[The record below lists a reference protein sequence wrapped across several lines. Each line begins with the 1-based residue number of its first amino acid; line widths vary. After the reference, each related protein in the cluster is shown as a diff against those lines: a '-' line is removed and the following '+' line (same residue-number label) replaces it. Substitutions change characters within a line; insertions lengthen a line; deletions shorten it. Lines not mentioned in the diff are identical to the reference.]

1 MFRHRK
7 FAAVL
12 SVVMLLA
19 IMLGACV
26 APAAPAA
33 APAADAPAADAP
45 AADAPIKIGVSML
58 FDDLW
63 LTILRDAMT
72 AYAESQP
79 GVELIM
85 VDSKEDVATQLGQ
98 VENFVAQGVDAI
110 ILIPANT
117 DATDPMTKAAVDA
130 GIPLVYVN
138 RKPANLPEGVA
149 YAGSDSIVAG
159 TLQMEWIAEQLEGK
173 GNVVIMNGNL
183 SQEAAQQRTAGVKE
197 VAAKYPDIK
206 IIKEDTAN
214 WSRDQGLAL
223 MENWLATGDQIDAV
237 ASNNDE
243 MAIGAL
249 AAIEAAGKLG
259 QILVGGVDAS
269 PDALDAMDKGRLN
282 VTVFQNAAGQ
292 GEGGIKAAIALA
304 RGEEIEQI
312 TWIPYELVTPENY
325 KEYMK

>member
-33 APAADAPAADAP
+33 APAADAPAAE
-45 AADAPIKIGVSML
+45 APIKIGVSML

-259 QILVGGVDAS
+259 QIIVGGVDAS

>member
-19 IMLGACV
+19 VMLGACV

-33 APAADAPAADAP
+33 ATPAADAP

-197 VAAKYPDIK
+197 LAAKFPDIK

-237 ASNNDE
+237 ASNNDK

-304 RGEEIEQI
+304 RGEAIEQI

-325 KEYMK
+325 KEYMQ